1 LLFLAYTMKKYR
13 AFRHQIEIDNEHL
26 IIIEITGNY
35 YAKRTQLPNHLPYDP
50 SRYMHRHRG
59 KGKK

>member
-1 LLFLAYTMKKYR
+1 LKYPSFSFDIDSEYIGLLMICGKYNPKTT
-13 AFRHQIEIDNEHL
+13 QI
-26 IIIEITGNY
+26 
-35 YAKRTQLPNHLPYDP
+35 PNCMPYDP

>member
-1 LLFLAYTMKKYR
+1 MRKYR
-13 AFRHQIEIDNEHL
+13 AFREQIEIDNEHI

-35 YAKRTQLPNHLPYDP
+35 YAPRTQLPNTLPYDP

-59 KGKK
+59 AGKK

>member
-1 LLFLAYTMKKYR
+1 MKKYR
-13 AFRHQIEIDNEHL
+13 AFRQSIEIDNRIL
-26 IIIEITGNY
+26 LIIEITGNY
-35 YAKRTQLPNHLPYDP
+35 DSKESFIPNCMPYDP

>member
-1 LLFLAYTMKKYR
+1 MTKYFT
-13 AFRHQIEIDNEHL
+13 FRFDIDEEHIGVFSVHGNAKDPL
-26 IIIEITGNY
+26 I
-35 YAKRTQLPNHLPYDP
+35 PNCLPYDP